1 MYTRYIAGFY
11 HLFVMAMNRVYL
23 LLDLHSLRKKDT
35 VLARAHGDPGPIGFL
50 ALGAAHTTYIPGI

>member
-1 MYTRYIAGFY
+1 
-11 HLFVMAMNRVYL
+11 MAMNRVYL